1 MKRLLLFV
9 LFLVVACT
17 TTTLDPCDLDGDGET
32 SFIEQKQCSNQD
44 KNNVLDEPS
53 SRPNNSESD
62 LTGSEYELM
71 PATSQDLGL
80 PIYLT
85 TMTHMEGGWT
95 DDVNEALFMKHAE
108 QARFFMN
115 LALEYDAKITVE
127 SELPFALANVN
138 WEDNVML
145 DLYENGMG
153 VGTHCD
159 IGAMDKGMTQEE
171 FTDLLRVKK
180 QAVDALVGS
189 DNNWGCSGAGTHL
202 DWSQGL
208 QDAGFTYVNGIVGFH
223 LQAIPEEYRPEGY
236 TDTAILKEGHFHDH
250 IPSDLYDRMYLRYL
264 ENTDDLMPDTSGIV
278 MSAGSMGKL
287 SAVSDSGYEAG
298 THVSD
303 AELDF
308 DDVDLFVELLYEL
321 NENRD
326 MGYISKVDLYFPAN
340 ELVDSNEEVLRYFF
354 EQVQVL
360 QNDGVIQWATQKEV
374 VEQFI
379 FYN

>member
-1 MKRLLLFV
+1 M
-9 LFLVVACT
+9 
-17 TTTLDPCDLDGDGET
+17 
-32 SFIEQKQCSNQD
+32 
-44 KNNVLDEPS
+44 
-53 SRPNNSESD
+53 
-62 LTGSEYELM
+62 
-71 PATSQDLGL
+71 
-80 PIYLT
+80 
-85 TMTHMEGGWT
+85 
-95 DDVNEALFMKHAE
+95 
-108 QARFFMN
+108 
-115 LALEYDAKITVE
+115 
-127 SELPFALANVN
+127 
-138 WEDNVML
+138 
-145 DLYENGMG
+145 
-153 VGTHCD
+153 
-159 IGAMDKGMTQEE
+159 
-171 FTDLLRVKK
+171 
-180 QAVDALVGS
+180 
-189 DNNWGCSGAGTHL
+189 
-202 DWSQGL
+202 
-208 QDAGFTYVNGIVGFH
+208 NGIVGLH

-236 TDTAILKEGHFHDH
+236 TDTAILKEGHYHDH

-340 ELVDSNEEVLRYFF
+340 ELIDSNEEVLRYFF